1 MSRRQTNSSH
11 SYLSSVVWLRWK
23 LWRRRWQRQG
33 PLLRAVGVI
42 GTILAI
48 PLCILSFLIALG
60 LGVVILPSL
69 SRSVIVIAWGISS
82 LFFIYVRIM
91 GLWINLQQDEG
102 LPLERLLHLPI
113 PFQTV
118 FSLNF
123 VLSQLSF
130 SNILFLP
137 AFLGFAIACTLVLDP
152 GNVVLIPTSIVI
164 VLCVGALLHQLHSW
178 LVQSMVTKRKRMA
191 FAYLIFFGVV
201 ILAQVPNLYLVY
213 EQKQGDS
220 RREQPQ
226 LEQIAAEI
234 VSDNLNDQIQDL
246 NEASTESIEHWSEAW
261 ILTGSSEESS
271 FPWKTVLLTIGLL
284 LLAILSFKRSYR
296 STLARYRDGREL
308 RVGRTRQIAVNRER
322 SSRSMIARSPIL
334 AVTTVTIKGW
344 TRSAYGKMGLMSPL
358 FLVLLIPLLWLHYPV
373 AFEPSMLPLVLMGA
387 MAFIGAPA
395 GLACNLFAFDRLG
408 FRLFLFAGFD
418 LKNVL
423 LGKFFAL
430 FALFFLLGCFTLVL
444 AGVLS
449 PIPIQHLLATGFQ
462 SGMIFVGCVVLGI
475 VWSSRYPYAVSFT
488 SMKAHG
494 GSATVLALFA
504 ELCFAALMIWVASRV
519 LAMDIALEA
528 TGRGF
533 PLYFIVS
540 VLEFLMFLAAAGLLL
555 KPLAKLVAARSNH
568 ILDAVA
574 VEN

>member
-1 MSRRQTNSSH
+1 MSRHQTNNSH
-11 SYLSSVVWLRWK
+11 SYLSTVIWLRWK

-60 LGVVILPSL
+60 LGVVLLPSL
-69 SRSVIVIAWGISS
+69 SRSVIVIAWVISS

-102 LPLERLLHLPI
+102 LPLQRLLHLPI

-123 VLSQLSF
+123 ILSQLSF

-137 AFLGFAIACTLVLDP
+137 AFLGFAIACTLILDP
-152 GNVVLIPTSIVI
+152 GNAVLIPASIVI

-201 ILAQVPNLYLVY
+201 VLAQVPNLYLVY
-213 EQKQGDS
+213 EQKQGES
-220 RREQPQ
+220 TREQPQ

-234 VSDNLNDQIQDL
+234 VSDNLIDQTQDL

-261 ILTGSSEESS
+261 VLTGMSEESS

-284 LLAILSFKRSYR
+284 LLAILSLKRSYR

-308 RVGRTRQIAVNRER
+308 RIGQTRQIALNRER
-322 SSRSMIARSPIL
+322 RSRSKIVRSPIF
-334 AVTTVTIKGW
+334 AVTAVTIKGW
-344 TRSAYGKMGLMSPL
+344 TRSVYGKAGLMSPL
-358 FLVLLIPLLWLHYPV
+358 FLLLLIPLLWLHYPA

-387 MAFIGAPA
+387 IALIGAPT
-395 GLACNLFAFDRLG
+395 GLACNLFAFDKLG

-423 LGKFFAL
+423 FGKFFAL
-430 FALFFLLGCFTLVL
+430 FALFALFGCFTFVL

-462 SGMIFVGCVVLGI
+462 SGAIFIGCVVLGI
-475 VWSSRYPYAVSFT
+475 VWSSRYPYAVSFA
-488 SMKAHG
+488 SMKAYG
-494 GSATVLALFA
+494 GSATVLAFVA
-504 ELCFAALMIWVASRV
+504 ELCFAASMIWVASRV

-528 TGRGF
+528 AGRGF
-533 PLYFIVS
+533 PMYFIVS
-540 VLEFLMFLAAAGLLL
+540 VVEFLIFLAAAGLLL